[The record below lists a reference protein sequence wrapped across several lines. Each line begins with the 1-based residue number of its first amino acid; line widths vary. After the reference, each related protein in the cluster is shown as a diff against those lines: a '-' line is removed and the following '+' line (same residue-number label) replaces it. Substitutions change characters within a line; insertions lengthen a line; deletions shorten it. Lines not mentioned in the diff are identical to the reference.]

1 MITVAIVGYTNA
13 GKSTLM
19 NCLTNAGVL
28 AEDKLFATLD
38 PTSRALKLPNG
49 VSVMLTDTVGLV
61 RRLPHQLVDAFKST
75 LEEALWAD
83 VILNVC
89 DASSDEC
96 AEHIDVTFKLLE
108 ELGALDKPIITVL
121 NKCDKADLSE
131 IVNYENSVKISAL
144 TGEGIDVLLALTEKE
159 LSRNKRRVKLL
170 FPFDKISASSIAR
183 AGTVH
188 FEEYR
193 ADGLL
198 LDVTADIADIN
209 KLKDYII

>member
-1 MITVAIVGYTNA
+1 MKVEVQIDSNLNENKIIIKA
-13 GKSTLM
+13 KEM
-19 NCLTNAGVL
+19 NNEISELIK
-28 AEDKLFATLD
+28 KL
-38 PTSRALKLPNG
+38 SNQKE
-49 VSVMLTDTVGLV
+49 
-61 RRLPHQLVDAFKST
+61 K
-75 LEEALWAD
+75 
-83 VILNVC
+83 
-89 DASSDEC
+89 
-96 AEHIDVTFKLLE
+96 
-108 ELGALDKPIITVL
+108 ITVL
-121 NKCDKADLSE
+121 LGEETYFIKEDDIESVFSNDGKVFIQTEKQKFQSKSRLYELEEILSENKFIRISNSE